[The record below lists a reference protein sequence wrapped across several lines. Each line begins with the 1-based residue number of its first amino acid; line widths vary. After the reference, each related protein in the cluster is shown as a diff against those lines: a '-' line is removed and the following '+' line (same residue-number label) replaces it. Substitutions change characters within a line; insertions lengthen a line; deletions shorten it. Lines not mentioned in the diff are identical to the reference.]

1 MKFIVDKFNSLIT
14 YLKSFFIKQ
23 HQPLQDDIEAQRRF
37 ITIVTPNNPM
47 GDTSVPQ
54 APSLYNPMD
63 DLPECN
69 FRAEREQFA
78 FRI

>member
-1 MKFIVDKFNSLIT
+1 MRFIVDKLSSLIT

-23 HQPLQDDIEAQRRF
+23 HQPLQDDIEAQRHS
-37 ITIVTPNNPM
+37 ITIVTPK
-47 GDTSVPQ
+47 
-54 APSLYNPMD
+54 NPMD